1 MRNNMAS
8 TSVFNLNPQKTTHDL
23 KVTPQDIDFHAE
35 LNTKMI
41 TPLLSGD
48 AYHIAIKE
56 FDPLAKSPLLT
67 RYNEFGLAQDLQ
79 KGYRNEYNI
88 VFYPYVVSFDFHYD
102 NMYLE
107 NLRTLFA
114 QLSGQTYCSNEV
126 IRNLK
131 DLRHFDMSCVVFGD
145 FDLEYIEYE
154 GWYGI
159 KHFYLDNFQAIP
171 LEYSRLLAQ
180 KLHRISSYLYFS
192 FMDSTQEHIVGVYSD
207 FRDYSLDCYNTK
219 MERKISRLLANTK
232 RTTFATYQVEPLSP
246 MALSYRLRSFFLVR
260 ENAVENNY
268 AFIIFLSE
276 EEISRITKYPCV
288 C

>member
-1 MRNNMAS
+1 MAS
-8 TSVFNLNPQKTTHDL
+8 ADMYNLNPQDIAHDFQA
-23 KVTPQDIDFHAE
+23 VPQDTDFYAE
-35 LNTKMI
+35 IGEKFI
-41 TPLLSGD
+41 APLLSGS
-48 AYHIAIKE
+48 AYHVAIKE
-56 FDPLAKSPLLT
+56 FNPLAKSPLLT
-67 RYNEFGLAQDLQ
+67 RYNEFGLTQELQ

-88 VFYPYVVSFDFHYD
+88 VFYPYVVSFDFHY
-102 NMYLE
+102 NNVYLD

-114 QLSGQTYCSNEV
+114 QLSNKTYCSNEA

-131 DLRHFDMSCVVFGD
+131 DLRHFDMSCVAFGD
-145 FDLEYIEYE
+145 FDLEYIERE

-180 KLHRISSYLYFS
+180 KLHRLSSYLYFS
-192 FMDSTQEHIVGVYSD
+192 FTDSTQEHIVGVYSD
-207 FRDYSLDCYNTK
+207 FRDYSLECYNTK

-260 ENAVENNY
+260 EKAEENSY

-276 EEISRITKYPCV
+276 EEISRITNIRAYAKAE
-288 C
+288 